1 MALEVNMRP
10 CGGFGPDMMDYAN
23 STDVYKIWADM
34 IAFDRST
41 KSEGAHASA
50 PMSAEGMASS
60 ISSATKKSSRTM
72 GMLSVCPVVCRMR

>member
-1 MALEVNMRP
+1 
-10 CGGFGPDMMDYAN
+10 MMDYAN

-34 IAFDRST
+34 IAST
-41 KSEGAHASA
+41 APQSRRERMRSA